1 MIFIKKYK
9 KILIIVALII
19 LNFVGL
25 RQIFLAKSKENGEI
39 ISWENEND
47 NTDSLKS
54 EVKKIKVDIKGAV
67 VRPGVYEMLETDTLN
82 NLILA
87 SGGFNEDAYT
97 ANLGLSSLLKDGLM
111 VYVYTIKEYQ
121 SNSSNDS
128 SISKSDKPAN
138 SSSASTTKPKTN
150 YSITSKVPSEKEA
163 PNNDNTKETIKTD
176 ETPTKEENNEEAIET
191 LVVNINTASITEL
204 VKLNGIGE
212 AKAAAIINYRDNNG
226 LFKNIEE
233 IMNVKGIGPSIYAK
247 IKEYITI

>member
-9 KILIIVALII
+9 NSCLILLLII
-19 LNFVGL
+19 LNLVGL
-25 RQIFLAKSKENGEI
+25 KQLMPSKSVKSLDEI
-39 ISWENEND
+39 SLENEDYRTD
-47 NTDSLKS
+47 NLKN

-87 SGGFNEDAYT
+87 SGGFSDTAYT
-97 ANLGLSSLLKDGLM
+97 ANLGLSSVLKDGQM
-111 VYVYTIKEYQ
+111 IYVYTKEEYQ
-121 SNSSNDS
+121 NNNRSKNSNN
-128 SISKSDKPAN
+128 K
-138 SSSASTTKPKTN
+138 SSSVNTDKATNSASNNAKPQTS
-150 YSITSKVPSEKEA
+150 YSITNKTPDENENSAKGEAEDEK
-163 PNNDNTKETIKTD
+163 IKT
-176 ETPTKEENNEEAIET
+176 EENKEVEEPLI
-191 LVVNINTASITEL
+191 VNINTASITEL

-212 AKAAAIINYRDNNG
+212 AKANAIISYRTANG

>member
-97 ANLGLSSLLKDGLM
+97 ANLGLSSLLKD
-111 VYVYTIKEYQ
+111 TIKEYQ
-121 SNSSNDS
+121 SNSNNDS